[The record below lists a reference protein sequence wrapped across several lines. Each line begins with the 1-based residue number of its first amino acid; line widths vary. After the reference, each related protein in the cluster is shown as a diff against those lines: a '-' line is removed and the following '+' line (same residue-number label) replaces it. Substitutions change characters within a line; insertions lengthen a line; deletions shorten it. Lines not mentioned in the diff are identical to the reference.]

1 VTATLLHLE
10 LILDDGLHVL
20 FLILLLLVHFLL
32 AHDLL
37 LLLLALLLLLL
48 LLLLGFLSSLALLL
62 LSLFLGLAL
71 LLFLLDALLF
81 FLLTLFLG
89 CGSLFLFGLLSFLLL
104 AHGLHLG
111 SFLIV
116 GSLILILTFI
126 FFIASDSKDLHNV
139 GRGVNSSGCSSE
151 DLLKEEV
158 SLLGFVAGY
167 DLCGLAVDLLPN
179 DELSQL
185 KQLEKPVDLGILVSD
200 GFTVQLFSLEEAI
213 TVASNFESGSE
224 DVVDVAEWGFA
235 EELLRHL
242 GFLDKLFIHLRSFL
256 PIVVFSHYLKYL
268 F

>member
-1 VTATLLHLE
+1 M
-10 LILDDGLHVL
+10 
-20 FLILLLLVHFLL
+20 HFLL
-32 AHDLL
+32 VHDLL

-111 SFLIV
+111 SLLIV
-116 GSLILILTFI
+116 GSLILTFN

-139 GRGVNSSGCSSE
+139 GCGVDSSGCSSE

-158 SLLGFVAGY
+158 SLFGFVAGY
-167 DLCGLAVDLLPN
+167 DFCGLAVDLLSN
-179 DELSQL
+179 NELSQL

-200 GFTVQLFSLEEAI
+200 GFTV
-213 TVASNFESGSE
+213 
-224 DVVDVAEWGFA
+224 
-235 EELLRHL
+235 
-242 GFLDKLFIHLRSFL
+242 
-256 PIVVFSHYLKYL
+256 
-268 F
+268 